1 MLSSEAQL
9 QLRAQ
14 HNLLAIFTILRDA
27 AHVGEK
33 QSICL
38 IDREV
43 EIGRPLEIVP
53 VHVVVDP
60 ESQHTRI

>member
-38 IDREV
+38 INREV
-43 EIGRPLEIVP
+43 EKMWAHCECRPKKLR
-53 VHVVVDP
+53 HRDLAA
-60 ESQHTRI
+60 